1 MTKHKFLA
9 LVATGAL
16 MATATFAVTVTPAN
30 AQATQTLV
38 RTLDA
43 SKAGQF
49 CKKADVGKKK
59 RADNGSRIKCK
70 MVNGRARWV
79 KA

>member
-1 MTKHKFLA
+1 MKRNFLTLTLMTA
-9 LVATGAL
+9 ILVPSFVAIGAS
-16 MATATFAVTVTPAN
+16 PSH
-30 AQATQTLV
+30 AQSAQNV
-38 RTLDA
+38 IRTIDS

-59 RADNGSRIKCK
+59 RADNGARIKCK

-79 KA
+79 NA

>member
-1 MTKHKFLA
+1 MNRKVLA
-9 LVATGAL
+9 LALAGVLLVPASVGA
-16 MATATFAVTVTPAN
+16 MAAPAN
-30 AQATQTLV
+30 VQTAQSLV
-38 RTLDA
+38 RTIET

>member
-1 MTKHKFLA
+1 MNRKFLA
-9 LVATGAL
+9 LALAGAL
-16 MATATFAVTVTPAN
+16 LVPASVAVVATPAN
-30 AQATQTLV
+30 AQTAQNVV
-38 RTLDA
+38 RTIDT